1 MSQNSIS
8 SLAEPTPKIN
18 GSREEGMKTIP
29 SQPRETTVTEASLAI
44 TDKDSKLPDNK
55 QSAATPSSSGK
66 ARQIEDVAT
75 KYVAKNPP
83 KKSIAASSSGGLSAD
98 TDETDDHGRLAVEK
112 EKPLKRKL
120 DEDQEDLSE
129 NVEKLTTNL
138 QVGHRF
144 WL

>member
-1 MSQNSIS
+1 
-8 SLAEPTPKIN
+8 
-18 GSREEGMKTIP
+18 MKTIP